1 MSHKKREL
9 LTLFISSM
17 NSTARL
23 DLEKSDAVVQGAA
36 APMSVFVTRE
46 AAGGSDAEKN
56 YRLYC
61 VQCHGSRG
69 NGRGINDTAG
79 GLSVSPKNHVYPED
93 MSQLSDEELGTAIAE
108 GGDAV
113 QKSGLMPPWG
123 ETLSAQEIDDLVS
136 YLRQLCQCESGG

>member
-1 MSHKKREL
+1 
-9 LTLFISSM
+9 
-17 NSTARL
+17 
-23 DLEKSDAVVQGAA
+23 
-36 APMSVFVTRE
+36 MSVFVTRE

-61 VQCHGSRG
+61 VQYHGSRG

-79 GLSVSPKNHVYPED
+79 GLSVSPKNHVYAEE
-93 MSQLSDEELGTAIAE
+93 MSQLSDGELSMAIAE

-123 ETLSAQEIDDLVS
+123 GTLSAQEIDDLVL
-136 YLRQLCQCESGG
+136 YLRQPCQCEAGG